1 MKPEIKAERLIS
13 FLEETVAYFINK
25 IEKID
30 SDRYFADRDTRNIL
44 DKTINDLILC
54 TVDIAEECLKKMG
67 LSIPDT
73 YKDTVLACYDLL
85 GEVVLKIA
93 PLTKQRNETVH
104 QYLKMNWQN
113 IVTVKKKIP
122 DIREFAAKAKEFFPG
137 K

>member
-30 SDRYFADRDTRNIL
+30 SDRYFADRDSRNIL

-54 TVDIAEECLKKMG
+54 TVDIAEECLKKKG

>member
-30 SDRYFADRDTRNIL
+30 SDRYFADRDSRNIL
-44 DKTINDLILC
+44 DKTINDLIPC
-54 TVDIAEECLKKMG
+54 TVDIAEECLKKKG

-104 QYLKMNWQN
+104 QYLKMN
-113 IVTVKKKIP
+113 
-122 DIREFAAKAKEFFPG
+122 
-137 K
+137 